1 MALYRYVGG
10 GSSGNIELSNISMTV
25 SATSPSDITW
35 GNEFLEKLRIRNGK
49 KVVVSYTA
57 NNNFGGLRLIDEDT
71 NVSIATFAS
80 GTHTDVEIDISGHQN
95 VKLYPIGNNNQ
106 LNLTCTITAIKIYT

>member
-1 MALYRYVGG
+1 MGG
-10 GSSGNIELSNISMTV
+10 GIGNIELSNINMMV
-25 SATSPSDITW
+25 SATSSTSITW

-71 NVSIATFAS
+71 SAVIQAFIS
-80 GTHTDVEIDISGHQN
+80 GTQTDLEIDISGHQN
-95 VKLYPIGNNNQ
+95 VKLYPIGRDGDNV
-106 LNLTCTITAIKIYT
+106 LNFTCTITAIKIYT